1 MKYTVILNAPPNA
14 GKDVAAIHM
23 SNTLGYNHLEFKDA
37 LRDAVC
43 EQAGI
48 SRELLDELS
57 TRENKDKVHD
67 VFKIEGKS
75 VTTRQY
81 YIYIS
86 EEVYKPLFGKS
97 YFGDKSASKIVDG
110 VNIFSDGGFIEEL
123 QPVIECSD
131 VLLFIRIHRDGCT
144 FEGDS
149 RRYISDDEI
158 EGIKSDCNKYGAD
171 FINDYPTVE
180 EYLTEIKSVVTN
192 IIRFDIFRRGV
203 RKYDIR

>member
-23 SNTLGYNHLEFKDA
+23 SDTLGYNHLEFKDA

-97 YFGDKSASKIVDG
+97 YFGDKSASKIVEG

-123 QPVIECSD
+123 QPVVECSD
-131 VLLFIRIHRDGCT
+131 VLIFIRIHRDGCT

-149 RRYISDDEI
+149 RRYIEDHEI
-158 EGIKSDCNKYGAD
+158 QAIESKCSKFSVD
-171 FINDYPTVE
+171 FQNDYPTVE
-180 EYLTEIKSVVTN
+180 EYLTAIADCVIH
-192 IIRFDIFRRGV
+192 IIRADIFIRRA
-203 RKYDIR
+203 KEYDAR